1 MYVYACMRVFLCVC
15 VCFRP
20 LDLGSRVVQAGLDL
34 GLDLT
39 ALGCRVWC
47 VYKTSWNLFPEAKS
61 QAQYIYID
69 IYICIYI
76 HIYTDIEIEI
86 DIYI

>member
-1 MYVYACMRVFLCVC
+1 MVGCISTDLVYACMHTRVCVC

-47 VYKTSWNLFPEAKS
+47 IYKTSWNLFPEAKS
-61 QAQYIYID
+61 QAQYIYIYMY
-69 IYICIYI
+69 IYIYI
-76 HIYTDIEIEI
+76 QI
-86 DIYI
+86 

>member
-1 MYVYACMRVFLCVC
+1 MHVCIRVYACVFVC
-15 VCFRP
+15 VFRH
-20 LDLGSRVVQAGLDL
+20 LNLGSRVVQAGLDL

-76 HIYTDIEIEI
+76 H
-86 DIYI
+86 